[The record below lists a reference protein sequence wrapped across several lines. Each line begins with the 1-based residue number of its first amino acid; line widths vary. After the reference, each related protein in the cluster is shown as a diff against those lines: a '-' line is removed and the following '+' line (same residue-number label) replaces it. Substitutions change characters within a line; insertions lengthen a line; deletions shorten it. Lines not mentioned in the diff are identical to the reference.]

1 MPVSRSSGILLHI
14 TSLPS
19 RFGIGDLGPAA
30 YRFVDFLARTNQR
43 LWQILPLGPVGY
55 GASPYSS
62 VSTFA
67 GNPLLISPERLVTE
81 GLLVE
86 HDLAD
91 PPDFSEGRVEYDAV
105 THYKQ
110 HLLQTAFERFEADA
124 STEDMHA
131 FDVFCEQNADWLDDY
146 ALYATL
152 KEVYGGA
159 TWTDWPDPL
168 TLRASDVLAEA
179 RKKYARALRKHKL
192 WQHWFDR
199 QWTALRDYCHRRSIQ
214 LFGDLPIYVAED
226 SADVWANQS
235 LFHLDEAG
243 RPTVVSG
250 VPPDDFSDAG
260 QRWGN
265 PLYRWD
271 AMRDRNYAWWRRR
284 LAHILDRVDLVRI
297 DHFRG
302 LVAYWEIPADED
314 TAVNGRWVDGPGAD
328 LFSTLQDALGTLPVV
343 AEDLGLITSD
353 VVALREQFD
362 FPGMAVLHFAFG
374 DGPSSDYLPHNY
386 ERNLVAYTGTHDN
399 NTTCG
404 WWTSDALSPSER
416 TFAKEYLGLTGNSA
430 PAVHWQCLR
439 MLMASVADRT
449 ITPLQDVL
457 GLGAE
462 ARMNNPGDG
471 GDNWTWRV
479 ARGALTDDVAER
491 LATLTCVYGRAPAN
505 DEANDD

>member
-1 MPVSRSSGILLHI
+1 M
-14 TSLPS
+14 
-19 RFGIGDLGPAA
+19 A
-30 YRFVDFLARTNQR
+30 
-43 LWQILPLGPVGY
+43 
-55 GASPYSS
+55 
-62 VSTFA
+62 
-67 GNPLLISPERLVTE
+67 
-81 GLLVE
+81 
-86 HDLAD
+86 
-91 PPDFSEGRVEYDAV
+91 
-105 THYKQ
+105 
-110 HLLQTAFERFEADA
+110 
-124 STEDMHA
+124 
-131 FDVFCEQNADWLDDY
+131 
-146 ALYATL
+146 
-152 KEVYGGA
+152 
-159 TWTDWPDPL
+159 WTDWPDPL
-168 TLRASDVLAEA
+168 TLRESDVLAGA
-179 RKKYARALRKHKL
+179 RDEHARALHKHKL
-192 WQHWFDR
+192 WQYWFDR
-199 QWTALRDYCHRRSIQ
+199 QWTALRDYCHHHGIQ

-235 LFHLDEAG
+235 LFYLDESG

-250 VPPDDFSDAG
+250 VPPDDFSDTG

-271 AMRDRNYAWWRRR
+271 VMRDRNYAWWRRR

-302 LVAYWEIPADED
+302 LAAYWEIPADED

-386 ERNLVAYTGTHDN
+386 RRTLVAYTGTHDN

-404 WWTSDALSPSER
+404 WWGGDALSPSER
-416 TFAKEYLGLTGNSA
+416 TFAEQYLGLARDAA
-430 PAVHWQCLR
+430 PPVHWQCIR

-449 ITPLQDVL
+449 IIPLQDVL

-479 ARGALTDDVAER
+479 APNALTDDVAEH
-491 LATLTCVYGRAPAN
+491 LATLTRVDGRAPA
-505 DEANDD
+505 DDD